1 MQFGYSTFEI
11 GKVICNEPAG
21 SQGDIITP
29 ACFDCEKFVRILITI
44 MRESDWK
51 TFLTEY
57 NRELLSYEEVAEVL
71 TPHLSAANM

>member
-1 MQFGYSTFEI
+1 
-11 GKVICNEPAG
+11 
-21 SQGDIITP
+21 
-29 ACFDCEKFVRILITI
+29 

-71 TPHLSAANM
+71 PPHHQQRTCDADTGAAVVTIAWCEQRNDWEFTPGVSIR